1 MTAGRHRYF
10 KMKLETGF
18 LVPVAMMAALGG
30 CDQSNNPGGP
40 ADPPIAARQVT
51 SSVVSPWPL
60 TISPVI
66 LSCFHDADGSTNTY
80 VSTASGKEKYALQG
94 VDVGAAGSLDI
105 RSITRPNAD
114 LRRLQAYA
122 AGMCAVTSK

>member
-1 MTAGRHRYF
+1 MAAGRRRYF
-10 KMKLETGF
+10 KVKLATGL

-30 CDQSNNPGGP
+30 CDQSNPGGP

-66 LSCFHDADGSTNTY
+66 LSCFHAAGSVDTY

-105 RSITRPNAD
+105 RLITRPNAD